1 MVGIFPVILAGG
13 TGTRLWPVSRES
25 MPKQFVSLVG
35 RRSLFQES
43 VLRLTGKDLSSVK
56 VITSSN
62 YRFLVSKQLKEIHS
76 DAKVYLEPSGKN
88 TAPAIIAAAQISKES
103 GSSCLMLVA
112 PSDHYIPD
120 VDAFMENV
128 LEGKEAAEN
137 GDIITFGVKPIRP
150 ETGYGYIEISGE
162 RTGACREVI
171 NFFEKP
177 NAEIAQKMLE
187 SGNFLWN
194 AGIFL
199 FRTDVMLSLAEK
211 HQPEMTSAVRR
222 AVQEGEPDLEFFRFE
237 SKSWDNIRGESID
250 YAIVEKTDN
259 LSCIE
264 LKSEWHDLGDWQ
276 SVSQVIGNDKN
287 NNLTTENSTN
297 IDCTNTTLWSTSER
311 IHLAGLGL
319 DNIIA
324 IATEDA
330 VLVAN
335 AEHTQEVKKIVADL
349 EKSGV
354 YQARKH
360 IRDERP
366 WGWFESLVDL
376 PTYQVKRLHV
386 YPGACLSL
394 QSHKFR
400 SEHWVVVGGTATI
413 WRDEEIFTLEVNSS
427 VYINVGQ
434 KHRLAND
441 TEEELTVIEVQTGSY
456 LGEDDIIR
464 YEDVYRRKE

>member
-1 MVGIFPVILAGG
+1 MVGILPVILAGG
-13 TGTRLWPVSRES
+13 VGERLWPVSRES
-25 MPKQFVSLVG
+25 MPKQFVPLLG
-35 RRSLFQES
+35 KRSLFQES
-43 VLRLTGKDLSSVK
+43 VIRLTGEGLSSPS

-62 YRFLVSKQLKEIHS
+62 YRFLVSKQLKEIES
-76 DAKVYLEPSGKN
+76 NAKVFLEPKSKN
-88 TAPAIIAAAQISKES
+88 TAPAIIAAAQLSEDKRPGTLI
-103 GSSCLMLVA
+103 LVA
-112 PSDHYIPD
+112 PSDHYIGN
-120 VDAFMENV
+120 VDAFMENIMQA
-128 LEGKEAAEN
+128 KEAAEN
-137 GDIITFGVKPIRP
+137 GEIITFGVKPTRP

-162 RTGACREVI
+162 GKGGCRQVET
-171 NFFEKP
+171 FFEKP
-177 NAEIAQKMLE
+177 NAEIAQKMVE

-211 HQPEMTSAVRR
+211 YQPEMNTAVRL
-222 AVQEGEPDLEFFRFE
+222 AVQHGETDLEFFRFE
-237 SKSWDNIRGESID
+237 PQAWDNIQGNSID
-250 YAIVEKTDN
+250 YAIMEKVSN

-276 SVSQVIGNDKN
+276 AVSRLVGNDEN
-287 NNLTTENSTN
+287 HNFTTENSTN
-297 IDCTNTTLWSTSER
+297 VNCTNTTLWSTSKR
-311 IHLAGLGL
+311 MHLAGLGL

-335 AEHTQEVKKIVADL
+335 AENTQEVRKVVADL
-349 EKSGV
+349 NKSGI
-354 YQARKH
+354 YQATQH

-386 YPGACLSL
+386 YPGARLSL

-413 WRDEEIFTLEVNSS
+413 WREDEKFTLEVNSS
-427 VYINVGQ
+427 VYIKAGQ

-441 TEEELTVIEVQTGSY
+441 TDEELTIIEVQTGSY
-456 LGEDDIIR
+456 LGEDDIVR
-464 YEDVYRRKE
+464 YEDVYQRKD